1 MCLLCWPMGGG
12 TIRAMNIHVVSN
24 ERWRPGRAL
33 SVDADFPGGNI
44 VLERID
50 GDTVF
55 VHQDLRD
62 TTEWWF
68 HWHFRVR
75 GAASRILTFQFT
87 QGDVIGTRGPAL
99 STDGGASWRWLGRD
113 DVRDTAFTYTFAPE
127 DHEVRFAFALPYT
140 ESDLDAFR
148 TRFPDSPRLRS
159 ELLCRT
165 RKGREA
171 ELLHLGRLDGQA
183 QHRVLLTCRHHAC
196 ESIASYVLEGLMET
210 VLATEA
216 QGDAAGCWL
225 RDNVEFL
232 VVPFVDKD
240 GVEDGDQGKLRYPRD
255 HNRDYDGDSVHATTG
270 ALRALVPAWSEGRLE
285 VALDLHCP
293 WIRGEHNEVIY
304 FVGGPDE
311 RNWAQIQRFS
321 ALLEDVRTGQ
331 LPYHRSDNLP
341 FGQGWNTAENTSQ
354 GRSFSGWA
362 RDLPG
367 VVLASTL
374 ETPYA
379 NVYDQT
385 VTPDAARSLGR
396 DLARALCRY
405 LEEVE

>member
-1 MCLLCWPMGGG
+1 
-12 TIRAMNIHVVSN
+12 
-24 ERWRPGRAL
+24 
-33 SVDADFPGGNI
+33 
-44 VLERID
+44 
-50 GDTVF
+50 
-55 VHQDLRD
+55 
-62 TTEWWF
+62 
-68 HWHFRVR
+68 
-75 GAASRILTFQFT
+75 
-87 QGDVIGTRGPAL
+87 
-99 STDGGASWRWLGRD
+99 
-113 DVRDTAFTYTFAPE
+113 
-127 DHEVRFAFALPYT
+127 
-140 ESDLDAFR
+140 
-148 TRFPDSPRLRS
+148 
-159 ELLCRT
+159 
-165 RKGREA
+165 
-171 ELLHLGRLDGQA
+171 
-183 QHRVLLTCRHHAC
+183 
-196 ESIASYVLEGLMET
+196 
-210 VLATEA
+210 
-216 QGDAAGCWL
+216 
-225 RDNVEFL
+225 
-232 VVPFVDKD
+232 
-240 GVEDGDQGKLRYPRD
+240 VEDGDQGKLRYPRD

>member
-1 MCLLCWPMGGG
+1 MKMK
-12 TIRAMNIHVVSN
+12 VVSN
-24 ERWRPGRAL
+24 EQQESGRAL
-33 SVDADFPGGNI
+33 SVDADFPGGNV

-50 GDTVF
+50 G
-55 VHQDLRD
+55 Q
-62 TTEWWF
+62 
-68 HWHFRVR
+68 
-75 GAASRILTFQFT
+75 
-87 QGDVIGTRGPAL
+87 
-99 STDGGASWRWLGRD
+99 
-113 DVRDTAFTYTFAPE
+113 AP
-127 DHEVRFAFALPYT
+127 
-140 ESDLDAFR
+140 
-148 TRFPDSPRLRS
+148 
-159 ELLCRT
+159 
-165 RKGREA
+165 
-171 ELLHLGRLDGQA
+171 
-183 QHRVLLTCRHHAC
+183 HRALLTCRHHAC

-210 VLATEA
+210 VLTAEA
-216 QGDAAGCWL
+216 QGDAAGIWL

-270 ALRALVPAWSEGRLE
+270 ALRALVPAWSEDRLKI
-285 VALDLHCP
+285 ALDLHCP

-311 RNWAQIQRFS
+311 RNWAQLQRFS
-321 ALLEDVRTGQ
+321 TLLEDVRTEL

-362 RDLPG
+362 GDLPG
-367 VVLASTL
+367 ILLATTL

-385 VTPDAARSLGR
+385 VTPDAARALGR
-396 DLARALCRY
+396 GLAHAFHRY
-405 LEEVE
+405 LAEAESTGVRL